1 MPPKAE
7 FWDPSVLLPSG
18 MRDATTIFKQKL
30 AKRSRFSSAP
40 ALPGFVGMEEWD
52 PESIYDLLPSTLGDT
67 DSESGSKG
75 SCHPVRECNMLHLS
89 RNGAAAAPGEE
100 DDGYPIPRTP
110 REQPAYEQERLE

>member
-1 MPPKAE
+1 
-7 FWDPSVLLPSG
+7 
-18 MRDATTIFKQKL
+18 MRDATTIFKQNL

-40 ALPGFVGMEEWD
+40 ALLGFVGMEEWD